1 MANREDNLNPAWK
14 KGESGNPKGYPK
26 GKKNRSTIAKKW
38 LEASQKKENVLTGE
52 IEKLS
57 HEDLMTLA
65 QIQKA
70 IEDQDVQS
78 YKALMDSAW
87 GGVIQQNDMN
97 LNIEKGNLPDWLN
110 DSKS

>member
-52 IEKLS
+52 LEKLS

-65 QIQKA
+65 QIKKA
-70 IEDQDVQS
+70 IDDQDVQS

-97 LNIEKGNLPDWLN
+97 LNIEKGNLPNWLN
-110 DSKS
+110 ESES

>member
-1 MANREDNLNPAWK
+1 MSKEDIEKHQFK
-14 KGESGNPKGYPK
+14 KGESGNPKGRPK

-38 LEASQKKENVLTGE
+38 LEATQKKENVLIGE
-52 IEKLS
+52 LENLS
-57 HEDLMTLA
+57 NEDLMTLA

-70 IEDQDVQS
+70 IEDKDVQS

-97 LNIEKGNLPDWLN
+97 LNIEKGNLPNWLN
-110 DSKS
+110 DSES

>member
-1 MANREDNLNPAWK
+1 MANKEDNLSPAWK

-52 IEKLS
+52 LEKLS

-70 IEDQDVQS
+70 IEDKDVQS

-97 LNIEKGNLPDWLN
+97 LNIEKGNLPNWLN
-110 DSKS
+110 DSES

>member
-52 IEKLS
+52 LEKLS

-70 IEDQDVQS
+70 IEDKDVQS

>member
-52 IEKLS
+52 LENLS

-70 IEDQDVQS
+70 IDDKDVQS

-97 LNIEKGNLPDWLN
+97 LNIEKGNLPNWLN
-110 DSKS
+110 DSES